1 MSDAEDDVHVCDIC
15 QEIFLGND
23 ELEEHMKE
31 DHAMKEEP
39 AAKEKNGHGEKE
51 RKRSRSSSGEE
62 RRREEKKMKK
72 HKHRDRSRSRER
84 HKEKKHDRKSS
95 MDGFID
101 DGDAE
106 RNKLKKFLDKGH
118 NFDADKGTIGVAKK
132 AFASEGTV
140 QEHDNLDGPQCPK
153 CDQICKDNANL
164 KNHILSHYYHDFY
177 RVTPDTK
184 PFPCPTCGKENRD
197 RITMIRHFAFSHGMI
212 FELTDVTPEM
222 LNSTGKSRGPR
233 AVNNTPRKEKE
244 EKHVKRYDSDSD
256 DEKFKQRMAANL
268 ANQNDKNSLEAKSSF
283 GKHAKEHKH
292 KKEKK
297 EKKHKEHKEDRRHE
311 TEEERRIRKEKKR
324 AEKDKERK
332 ARDGGANP
340 LSMLSKELTPDS
352 GSPAPSLPQESTWG
366 EPKRRIAHQAQRSPS
381 RSPERETAPPPP
393 PPQAAADDSDEDDF
407 GDLPAPVF
415 AE

>member
-1 MSDAEDDVHVCDIC
+1 MYFNTQFFCHEVTFTLYFYASATVSRLTYFLLQENGDAE
-15 QEIFLGND
+15 
-23 ELEEHMKE
+23 K
-31 DHAMKEEP
+31 
-39 AAKEKNGHGEKE
+39 
-51 RKRSRSSSGEE
+51 RSKRSRSSSGDSGSKEE

-84 HKEKKHDRKSS
+84 HKEKKQDRKSS

-101 DGDAE
+101 DEDVE

-118 NFDADKGTIGVAKK
+118 NFDAEKGTIGVAKK

-164 KNHILSHYYHDFY
+164 KNHLLSHYYHDFY

-212 FELTDVTPEM
+212 YELTDVTPEM
-222 LNSTGKSRGPR
+222 LNATGKSRGPR
-233 AVNNTPRKEKE
+233 PVDNTPKKD
-244 EKHVKRYDSDSD
+244 KPVKRYGDDSD
-256 DEKFKQRMAANL
+256 DEKFKARMAAKL
-268 ANQNDKNSLEAKSSF
+268 ANPTDGSTEGKNSF

-297 EKKHKEHKEDRRHE
+297 HKEHKEDRKHE

-324 AEKDKERK
+324 AEKDRERK
-332 ARDGGANP
+332 SRDGANP

-352 GSPAPSLPQESTWG
+352 RGSPAPQESSWG
-366 EPKRRIAHQAQRSPS
+366 DPKRRIAHSAQRSAS
-381 RSPERETAPPPP
+381 NSPEREAPPPP
-393 PPQAAADDSDEDDF
+393 PPQASAQADSDEDDF